1 MLVCVDRDAICYVAH
16 FYNITGTSNQLKTPK
31 PGNILMVLVVAM
43 CPYSTDEHS
52 NGNIASET
60 FTITERTFSPK
71 IYVPAMQGKH
81 VFPLKMS

>member
-1 MLVCVDRDAICYVAH
+1 
-16 FYNITGTSNQLKTPK
+16 
-31 PGNILMVLVVAM
+31 MVLVVAM
-43 CPYSTDEHS
+43 CSYSTDEHS

-60 FTITERTFSPK
+60 FTITERTFPPK